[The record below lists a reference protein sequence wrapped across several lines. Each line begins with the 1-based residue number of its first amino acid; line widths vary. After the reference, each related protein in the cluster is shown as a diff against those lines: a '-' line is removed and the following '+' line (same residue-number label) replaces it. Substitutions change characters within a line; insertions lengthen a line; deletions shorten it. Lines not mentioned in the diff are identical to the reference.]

1 MSFKPKIN
9 LRPTNMLKAFFL
21 NALLI
26 GIVSALTIEVR
37 RILDENQYTKM
48 LPDRPHKVMITATVS
63 TFLGFIAYLLSR
75 WIFGL
80 GGGMLAPQRPYPTF
94 L

>member
-1 MSFKPKIN
+1 MNFKPIIN

-37 RILDENQYTKM
+37 RILDENQYTKK
-48 LPDRPHKVMITATVS
+48 LQ
-63 TFLGFIAYLLSR
+63 G
-75 WIFGL
+75 
-80 GGGMLAPQRPYPTF
+80 
-94 L
+94 